1 MALKEISQM
10 FGLISDQWV
19 NRRIEDTAVIV
30 NIIDSTDKTIN
41 YISTN
46 NYILIS
52 LGKSLAWASQVKC

>member
-52 LGKSLAWASQVKC
+52 LGKSLAWVSQVKC

>member
-1 MALKEISQM
+1 MSLKEISQM

-52 LGKSLAWASQVKC
+52 LGKSLAWVSQVKC